1 MDTPLSLW
9 EGLMA
14 VNATAHFLC
23 IQQVLPAMIDSRAG
37 RIINIVSTAGLKGYN
52 RIAAYC
58 ASKHASIGLTRA
70 LAMEVVK
77 LGITVNAVCP
87 GYTETDMAQLAVDTI
102 VAGRGTSE
110 EEARKMVA
118 GVLPRGTLITLDE
131 VANAVGWLCSPA
143 ATAIT
148 AQSIVVASGEVM

>member
-1 MDTPLSLW
+1 
-9 EGLMA
+9 
-14 VNATAHFLC
+14 
-23 IQQVLPAMIDSRAG
+23 
-37 RIINIVSTAGLKGYN
+37 
-52 RIAAYC
+52 
-58 ASKHASIGLTRA
+58 
-70 LAMEVVK
+70 MEVVK

-148 AQSIVVASGEVM
+148 AQSIIVASGEVM